1 MSKIIEK
8 FGNVTTILGSQW
20 GDEGKGKLVDI
31 LSGEYNVIARAT
43 GGANAGHTI
52 YIGEKKFVFHLIP
65 SGMMNEGKICVIGNG
80 VVVHI
85 PTLLEEID
93 VLEQSGI
100 LTSGRLF
107 ISDRAHM
114 VMDYHK
120 IVDEIQEES
129 RGNKK
134 VGTTK
139 RGIGPAYMDKVKR
152 SGIRMH
158 TLGNQELFENTVKE
172 NAKALKEIYGS
183 KFKYDVDEELAR
195 YREYA
200 KRIRPLLI
208 DTSFYLN
215 RAIESGKTILIEG
228 ANGMM
233 LDIDHGT
240 YPFVT
245 SSNATIGGVIA
256 GTGISALK
264 LKSAIGIMKAYTTRV
279 GAGPFPSELKNELG
293 DQIREKGGEYG
304 ATTGR
309 PRRCGW
315 FDAVVGKYSCQING
329 YSGINLTKLDVLTG
343 LPTLKL
349 ATSYK
354 YSGELLKTFPSSLEV
369 LENVEVGY
377 EEMQGWEEDLS
388 KIKSFED
395 LPENA
400 KKYIARIEEL
410 IGCKVSFIGVGPDR
424 EQMIQNF

>member
-8 FGNVTTILGSQW
+8 FGNVTVVLGSQW

-31 LSGEYNVIARAT
+31 LSGEYDLIARAT

-52 YIGEKKFVFHLIP
+52 YIGDKKFVFHLIP

-80 VVVHI
+80 VVAHI

-93 VLEQSGI
+93 VLEKSGI
-100 LTSGRLF
+100 STAGRLF
-107 ISDRAHM
+107 ISDRAHL

-120 IVDEIQEES
+120 IVDELQETS
-129 RGNKK
+129 RGDKK

-152 SGIRMH
+152 NGIRMH
-158 TLGNQELFENTVKE
+158 TLGNQELFENTVRE
-172 NAKALKEIYGS
+172 NAKALKEVYGS
-183 KFKYDVDEELAR
+183 RFKYDVEEELAR

-200 KRIRPLLI
+200 KKIRPLLI

-215 RAIESGKTILIEG
+215 RALESGKTILIEG

-240 YPFVT
+240 YPYVT
-245 SSNATIGGVIA
+245 SSNATVGGAIA
-256 GTGISALK
+256 GTGIAALK
-264 LKSAIGIMKAYTTRV
+264 LKSAIGIMKAYVTRV
-279 GAGPFPSELKNELG
+279 GAGPFPTELKNELG

-329 YSGINLTKLDVLTG
+329 YSSINLTKLDVLTG
-343 LPTLKL
+343 LPTLKI

-354 YSGELLKTFPSSLEV
+354 YNGELLKSFPSSLEV
-369 LENVEVGY
+369 LENVEINY
-377 EEMQGWEEDLS
+377 EEMPGWTEDLS
-388 KIKSFED
+388 NIKSFD
-395 LPENA
+395 SLPENA
-400 KKYIARIEEL
+400 KKYVARIEEL
-410 IGCKVSFIGVGPDR
+410 IGCKIAFIGVGVDR